1 MAEQPTNLNA
11 PLPYPPPVLR
21 PSGSLGRFELRRK
34 LGQGAQSTVWL
45 AHDPRM
51 ERDVA
56 IKVLRPVTGADQ
68 QAIGQWLQEAR
79 SVGRVKHANIVP
91 VYEADTEGAYAFL
104 VFEYVAGDT
113 LAQLLSRKGCCRRG
127 RQWVI

>member
-1 MAEQPTNLNA
+1 
-11 PLPYPPPVLR
+11 
-21 PSGSLGRFELRRK
+21 
-34 LGQGAQSTVWL
+34 
-45 AHDPRM
+45 M